1 MKKRC
6 IYSIL
11 FGIPGFIVSAIISLV
26 VFGFAAGALW
36 IYGFGDNPWP
46 ASVEKILPILFI
58 FVFLVVWIALM
69 IIGFVIGKQLE
80 QNPILN
86 KKHIL
91 ISVGITIT
99 FILFI
104 AFYQLSIGNI
114 GTKSV
119 GLQCNNY
126 CSQKGY
132 SASSVSPQD
141 SGERMC
147 GCLDNSGLE
156 VTSIPIDNIAPG
168 K

>member
-1 MKKRC
+1 MKKRF

-11 FGIPGFIVSAIISLV
+11 FGIPALIVSVIIAII

-36 IYGFGDNPWP
+36 IYAFGDNPWP
-46 ASVEKILPILFI
+46 ASVEKILSILFI
-58 FVFLVVWIALM
+58 LVFLVVWIALI
-69 IIGFVIGKQLE
+69 IIGFVIGKHLE

-104 AFYQLSIGNI
+104 AFYQLRIGNI

-119 GLQCNNY
+119 GLQCSNY
-126 CSQKGY
+126 CSQIGY

-141 SGERMC
+141 SDERMC

-156 VTSIPIDNIAPG
+156 VISIPIDNIAPG